1 MKDENHIITSIVAE
15 KATIDKIQ
23 HLFML
28 KTFNKVGTEG
38 MYLNT
43 TKAIH
48 DKPIV
53 NITHNSEKLK
63 AFPLRSGTRRGCQLL
78 PLPFNALQKSQPG

>member
-1 MKDENHIITSIVAE
+1 MI
-15 KATIDKIQ
+15 
-23 HLFML
+23 
-28 KTFNKVGTEG
+28 KTPNKVGTEG

-63 AFPLRSGTRRGCQLL
+63 AFPLRIGTRQGFLLL
-78 PLPFNALQKSQPG
+78 PLLFNTVLEVVDPAIRQGKKRHLNLKVLKPTICR